1 MFGKSGKEI
10 GAEKYQMKLKQVVLS
25 VQQNVSEIRRGAYS
39 KHFLSVFIIHIHI
52 DRFLIQHG
60 FDSVTVFFSA

>member
-10 GAEKYQMKLKQVVLS
+10 GAEKYQMKLKQVVL
-25 VQQNVSEIRRGAYS
+25 SEIRRGAYS